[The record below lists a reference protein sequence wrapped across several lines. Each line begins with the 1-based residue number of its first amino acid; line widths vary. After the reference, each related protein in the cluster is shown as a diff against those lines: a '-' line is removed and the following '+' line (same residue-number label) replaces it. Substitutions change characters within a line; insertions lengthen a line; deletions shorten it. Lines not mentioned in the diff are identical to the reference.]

1 MATDSVH
8 RSVRLER
15 IENSRY
21 IVTND
26 RGGQLRIG
34 AGGGGGTDFT
44 PVDLLLAGIGGCTAI
59 DVDIL
64 TSRRA
69 EPDSFE
75 VAVDAEKVR
84 DENGNHLT
92 DIVVTF
98 RVRFPAGEQ
107 GDKARALL
115 PDAVRKSHDR
125 LCTVS
130 RTVEL
135 GTPVTDRIES

>member
-1 MATDSVH
+1 MTTDTPSAH
-8 RSVRLER
+8 RGVRLER
-15 IENSRY
+15 VANSRY
-21 IVTND
+21 LVTND
-26 RGGQLRIG
+26 RGGQISIG
-34 AGGGGGTDFT
+34 RGEDTDFT

-69 EPDSFE
+69 EPDAFE
-75 VAVDAEKVR
+75 ILVDAEKVR
-84 DENGNHLT
+84 DDAGNHLT

-98 RVRFPAGEQ
+98 RVKFPGGEQ
-107 GDKARALL
+107 GDAARAVL
-115 PDAVRKSHDR
+115 PDAVKKSHDR

-135 GTPVTDRIES
+135 GTPIATRIEP